1 MGTIQCILEDIS
13 SIKVVLK
20 NLNLFSGFS
29 GLRSNFTKSEKAGMD
44 ILESVNV
51 ALCRMKCLDLTKECI
66 KVLDVPISYNKN
78 FKTIKNVVTR

>member
-1 MGTIQCILEDIS
+1 MRTIQCILEDIS
-13 SIKVVLK
+13 SIRVVLK

-29 GLRSNFTKSEKAGMD
+29 GLRINFTKSEKAGMD
-44 ILESVNV
+44 ILESV